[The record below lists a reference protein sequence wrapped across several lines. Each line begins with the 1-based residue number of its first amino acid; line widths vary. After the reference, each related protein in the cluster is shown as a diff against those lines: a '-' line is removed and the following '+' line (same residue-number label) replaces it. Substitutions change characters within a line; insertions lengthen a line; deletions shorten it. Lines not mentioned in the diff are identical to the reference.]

1 MKWVNPPSEM
11 RPMRSSSNFPEEI
24 KNSQHPEHS
33 DEYPSQVKASLW
45 NQAEEERGKAG
56 RRKKRKTSRT
66 RGRGGSRG
74 AIPGRRCSILH
85 PADMLLL
92 VGSPSYIVRPID
104 FQNQTEDAAQYPIKQ
119 KL

>member
-33 DEYPSQVKASLW
+33 GEYPSQVKASLW

-56 RRKKRKTSRT
+56 RRKKRKTSRYP
-66 RGRGGSRG
+66 RERPRDSSMG
-74 AIPGRRCSILH
+74 AIPGRR
-85 PADMLLL
+85 
-92 VGSPSYIVRPID
+92 
-104 FQNQTEDAAQYPIKQ
+104 
-119 KL
+119 